1 METQTTLTKVYRSSS
16 LVIMPL
22 ILLICLIFKWHWL
35 MIALAMLASIVIS
48 SPATISLH
56 LLMWLFKK
64 LNLERSFVWMLLF
77 ASIPIL
83 SLVVAYLFADFVPGK
98 IWFLLLLGMLSGYVG
113 VLTHAISVAQF
124 FNSYQN
130 EKE

>member
-1 METQTTLTKVYRSSS
+1 
-16 LVIMPL
+16 
-22 ILLICLIFKWHWL
+22 

-56 LLMWLFKK
+56 FLMWLFKK

-113 VLTHAISVAQF
+113 VLTHAISVAQV
-124 FNSYQN
+124 FNTDQN

>member
-22 ILLICLIFKWHWL
+22 MLLICLIFKWHWL
-35 MIALAMLASIVIS
+35 MIALATLASIVIS

-56 LLMWLFKK
+56 FLMWLFKK

-77 ASIPIL
+77 GSIPIL

-124 FNSYQN
+124 FNSDQN